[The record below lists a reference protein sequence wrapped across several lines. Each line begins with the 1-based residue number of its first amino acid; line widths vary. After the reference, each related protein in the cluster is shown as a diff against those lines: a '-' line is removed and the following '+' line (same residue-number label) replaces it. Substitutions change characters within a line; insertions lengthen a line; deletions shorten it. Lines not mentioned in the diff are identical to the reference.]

1 MNTFF
6 SFEKFITPTI
16 IKILF
21 WIMLIFVIIAGIAS
35 IITGITSSYGGTAF
49 VLLGIG
55 YIIIGPIFVR
65 VFTELLLLLFI
76 MNDSLKEIKKNT
88 DKEVLPE

>member
-1 MNTFF
+1 MNAFF

-21 WIMLIFVIIAGIAS
+21 WIMLIVVIIAGIAS
-35 IITGITSSYGGTAF
+35 IIAGIKSSYGGAALVF
-49 VLLGIG
+49 LGIG
-55 YIIIGPIFVR
+55 YIIIGPILVR
-65 VFTELLLLLFI
+65 VYTELLLLLFV